1 MTHPIHTFHGGAKM
15 KKILI
20 SAFLLLVLGVAV
32 LHFVPNTET
41 GITGEL
47 GVEEDIVI
55 NAQAPNVNNT
65 IPYYKVIKEERIDKS
80 EPNIITPKKLIPSKD
95 EAKNIS
101 NQYLQDNGYMPE
113 DAHISD
119 IQTLYMKTIN
129 TSTGENIIE
138 SKEPVLV
145 EVSYNRRLGNLP
157 VVGPGDTITVSL
169 GENGKVIY
177 FFKSW
182 RDLEPAG
189 RIKIIDANTA
199 IKNLQKGKII
209 RKSAGI
215 DNPMTEINEMKIG
228 FFSDNSGKE
237 QAFYKPVWIF
247 RGTDSHGNNVT
258 KYVDGV
264 TE

>member
-1 MTHPIHTFHGGAKM
+1 M

-32 LHFVPNTET
+32 LQFVPNTET